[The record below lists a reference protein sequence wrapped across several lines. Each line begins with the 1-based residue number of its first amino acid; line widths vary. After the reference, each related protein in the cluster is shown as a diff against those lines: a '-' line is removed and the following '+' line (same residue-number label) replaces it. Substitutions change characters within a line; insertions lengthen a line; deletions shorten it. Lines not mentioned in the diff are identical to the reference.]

1 MKVIQLACLLGLFM
15 ITGCSSKKH
24 TITSIEPVASS
35 KKKTQSVAREHPKA
49 FKVVQ
54 VAKSKVG
61 IKYKYGGTTRKG
73 MDCSG
78 LVYTTYQEVG
88 LTLPRTSS
96 SQANYGKRV
105 YIGEL
110 QRGDLIFF
118 SSSKGGKKVSHVG
131 IVSYFKNGK
140 IKMVHSS
147 SSRGVI
153 EDEVNEYYWS
163 PRYVRACR
171 PLSKL

>member
-1 MKVIQLACLLGLFM
+1 MEVEH
-15 ITGCSSKKH
+15 SK
-24 TITSIEPVASS
+24 AS
-35 KKKTQSVAREHPKA
+35 
-49 FKVVQ
+49 KVVH

-61 IKYKYGGTTRKG
+61 IKYKYGGLTKKG
-73 MDCSG
+73 LDCSG

-96 SQANYGKRV
+96 SQATFGKRV

-118 SSSKGGKKVSHVG
+118 SSKKGGKKISHVG
-131 IVSYFKNGK
+131 IVSYFKDGK

-147 SSRGVI
+147 SSRGVV

-171 PLSKL
+171 PLSMFK